1 MTITCYVAPYSMCLT
16 ISLFIPSNTG
26 MGLSAPIGTGPFK
39 FVSRN
44 VAADGSDD
52 EVVFAGNEDYWG
64 QKPGIETLTA
74 VQYGSVEE
82 VEAALK
88 SGDLDMAMGIGPLN
102 AKQVQE
108 LKFRHSDM
116 FDVRHSDVIQHSLLV
131 FNGNKAPMNDIA
143 VRRAV
148 IHAIDKSTFIEE
160 QFSGLEQPVT
170 QLLPMS
176 APYCNVDLSPKWG
189 YDLEKAELICAQGTL
204 QASPSTSLTGGAVAG
219 IVIASIAGVALMGL
233 VARMIQRERA
243 GKPMFAP
250 TKTEIS

>member
-1 MTITCYVAPYSMCLT
+1 MHSSYLT
-16 ISLFIPSNTG
+16 IPFLMIPVG
-26 MGLSAPIGTGPFK
+26 MGLSAPIGTGAFK

-44 VAADGSDD
+44 VAEDGSDG
-52 EVVFAGNEDYWG
+52 EVVFAGNEQYWG

-82 VEAALK
+82 VEAALMA
-88 SGDLDMAMGIGPLN
+88 GDLDMAMGIGPLS

-108 LKFRHSDM
+108 MKFRHSDM

-131 FNGNKAPMNDIA
+131 FNGNKAPMDDIA

-160 QFSGLEQPVT
+160 QFAGLEEPVA
-170 QLLPMS
+170 QLLPKS
-176 APYCNVDLSPKWG
+176 APYCNVDLSPKWD

-204 QASPSTSLTGGAVAG
+204 GSAPSAELSGGAIAG
-219 IVIASIAGVALMGL
+219 IVIAATIGVAMIGL
-233 VARMIQRERA
+233 IARMIQRERS
-243 GKPMFAP
+243 GKPLFAP
-250 TKTEIS
+250 AKSEIS

>member
-1 MTITCYVAPYSMCLT
+1 
-16 ISLFIPSNTG
+16 
-26 MGLSAPIGTGPFK
+26 MGLSAPIGTGAFK

-44 VAADGSDD
+44 VAEDGSDD

-82 VEAALK
+82 VEAALM

-116 FDVRHSDVIQHSLLV
+116 FDVRHSDVIQHSLVV

-143 VRRAV
+143 IRRAV
-148 IHAIDKSTFIEE
+148 IHAIDKATFLEE
-160 QFSGLEQPVT
+160 QFAGLEEPVT

-189 YDLEKAELICAQGTL
+189 YDLEKAELICNQGTL
-204 QASPSTSLTGGAVAG
+204 EANESTSLDGGAVAG
-219 IVIASIAGVALMGL
+219 IVIAAIAGVALIGL
-233 VARMIQRERA
+233 LAKMIQRERA
-243 GKPMFAP
+243 GKPMFAAS
-250 TKTEIS
+250 KTEIS